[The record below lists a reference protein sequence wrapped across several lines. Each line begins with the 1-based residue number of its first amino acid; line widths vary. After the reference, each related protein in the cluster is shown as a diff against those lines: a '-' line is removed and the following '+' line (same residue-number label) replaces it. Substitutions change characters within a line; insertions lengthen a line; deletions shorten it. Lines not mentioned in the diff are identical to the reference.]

1 MIATATIESLRSKNA
16 NAQKKVFEYY
26 GSFLYRVAYRYVRDR
41 MTAEDLV
48 VDSFLKI
55 FDGAPNFRF
64 ESLRSFEAWMKKIVV
79 NEALMLLR
87 KQANFHLMP
96 ESEAIEMPVEENI
109 LDSISSD
116 EIYKLIAELPDGYRT
131 IFNLFAIEGF
141 SHKEIAEKLNIN
153 EGTSKSQLNHAR
165 KLLQKKILIRDAVK
179 IVDTQSDTVQ
189 IDKSHA
195 GRRIL

>member
-1 MIATATIESLRSKNA
+1 LHLHHKKRLLPNHLIATSIIECLRSKNPI
-16 NAQKKVFEYY
+16 AQKNVFEHY

-55 FDGAPNFRF
+55 FEGAVNFRF
-64 ESLRSFEAWMKKIVV
+64 DNLRSFEAWMKRIVI
-79 NEALMLLR
+79 NESLMLLR
-87 KQANFHLMP
+87 KQANFNLMP
-96 ESEAIEMPVEENI
+96 ESEAIEIPVDNNI

-131 IFNLFAIEGF
+131 VFNLFAIEGY
-141 SHKEIAEKLNIN
+141 SHKEIAEQLHIN

-165 KLLQKKILIRDAVK
+165 KLLQKKILLMNN
-179 IVDTQSDTVQ
+179 
-189 IDKSHA
+189 SHA
-195 GRRIL
+195 NRGVL

>member
-1 MIATATIESLRSKNA
+1 MIATATIESLRKKDA
-16 NAQKKVFEYY
+16 VAQKKIFEQY
-26 GSFLYRVAYRYVRDR
+26 GSFLYRIAYRYVRNR

-55 FDGAPNFRF
+55 FDGATNFRF
-64 ESLRSFEAWMKKIVV
+64 DNLRSFEAWMRKIVV
-79 NEALMLLR
+79 NESLMLLR

-96 ESEAIEMPVEENI
+96 ESEAIEIPVDDNA

-116 EIYKLIAELPDGYRT
+116 EIYQLIAELPDGYRT
-131 IFNLFAIEGF
+131 VFNLFAIEGY

-165 KLLQKKILIRDAVK
+165 KLLQKKILQMNR
-179 IVDTQSDTVQ
+179 
-189 IDKSHA
+189 SH
-195 GRRIL
+195 GREEIL

>member
-1 MIATATIESLRSKNA
+1 LIATSTIESLRNKDA
-16 NAQKKVFEYY
+16 NAQKIIFEHY

-79 NEALMLLR
+79 NESLMLLR

-96 ESEAIEMPVEENI
+96 ESEAIEVPVEETAIDN
-109 LDSISSD
+109 ISSD
-116 EIYKLIAELPDGYRT
+116 EIYQLIAELPDGYRT
-131 IFNLFAIEGF
+131 VSNLFAIEGY
-141 SHKEIAEKLNIN
+141 SHKEIAEQLNIN

-165 KLLQKKILIRDAVK
+165 KLLQKKIITK
-179 IVDTQSDTVQ
+179 
-189 IDKSHA
+189 DKSHA
-195 GRRIL
+195 SRKIL

>member
-1 MIATATIESLRSKNA
+1 LIATSTIESLRSKNPI
-16 NAQKKVFEYY
+16 AQKNVFEHY

-55 FDGAPNFRF
+55 FEGAVNFRF
-64 ESLRSFEAWMKKIVV
+64 DNLRSFEAWIKRIVI
-79 NEALMLLR
+79 NESLMLLR
-87 KQANFHLMP
+87 KQANFNLMP
-96 ESEAIEMPVEENI
+96 ESEAIEVPVNDNI

-131 IFNLFAIEGF
+131 VFNLFAIEGY
-141 SHKEIAEKLNIN
+141 SHKEIAEQLHIN

-165 KLLQKKILIRDAVK
+165 KLLQKKILLMN
-179 IVDTQSDTVQ
+179 
-189 IDKSHA
+189 KSHA
-195 GRRIL
+195 NRGVL

>member
-1 MIATATIESLRSKNA
+1 LHLNRKCLLLTLIATTTIESLRNKDTT
-16 NAQKKVFEYY
+16 AQKKIFEYY

-48 VDSFLKI
+48 VDAFLKI
-55 FDGAPNFRF
+55 FEAAPNFRF
-64 ESLRSFEAWMKKIVV
+64 ENLRSFEAWMKKIVV

-96 ESEAIEMPVEENI
+96 ESEAIEVSVEENT
-109 LDSISSD
+109 LDKISSD
-116 EIYKLIAELPDGYRT
+116 EIYQLIANLPDGYRT
-131 IFNLFAIEGF
+131 VFNLFAIEGY

-165 KLLQKKILIRDAVK
+165 KLLQKKIVLMNK
-179 IVDTQSDTVQ
+179 NHGST
-189 IDKSHA
+189 
-195 GRRIL
+195 RIL

>member
-1 MIATATIESLRSKNA
+1 MHLHNKNVRYEILIASATIESLRTKDA
-16 NAQKKVFEYY
+16 NAQKKVFEHY

-48 VDSFLKI
+48 VDAFLKI
-55 FDGAPNFRF
+55 FEGAANFRF
-64 ESLRSFEAWMKKIVV
+64 ENLRSFEAWMKRIVI

-96 ESEAIEMPVEENI
+96 ESEAIEVPVEDNV
-109 LDSISSD
+109 LDTISSD
-116 EIYKLIAELPDGYRT
+116 EIYQLIADLPDGYRT

-141 SHKEIAEKLNIN
+141 THKEIADKLNIN

-165 KLLQKKILIRDAVK
+165 KLLQKKILLL
-179 IVDTQSDTVQ
+179 
-189 IDKSHA
+189 DKSHA
-195 GRRIL
+195 NRGIL